1 MDVIVELLKD
11 RIDVEKEPA
20 MKRQRVQGE
29 SAPKWIAKFQGIAPM
44 WIAEFQ
50 EIGPIRKESD
60 TGSLLKI
67 RKLAHLG
74 YQNSRKSAPNI
85 PNSVEIGSG
94 VESRIQR
101 NCFGMDNQQYKLR
114 KVSASLGVSAFMGG
128 YEVDRVFWRVLDEFF
143 VPNLYSDLLPIGTF

>member
-20 MKRQRVQGE
+20 MKRQRPNSKE
-29 SAPKWIAKFQGIAPM
+29 SAPKWMAKFQGIAPM

-128 YEVDRVFWRVLDEFF
+128 YEVDRCKKNCIGIFGGFWQGFL
-143 VPNLYSDLLPIGTF
+143 

>member
-20 MKRQRVQGE
+20 MKRQRPNSKE
-29 SAPKWIAKFQGIAPM
+29 SAPKWMAKFQGIAPM

-128 YEVDRVFWRVLDEFF
+128 YEGFLEGF
-143 VPNLYSDLLPIGTF
+143 G